1 MKYEENERYW
11 KSKYTKVEKDN
22 GQLFEM
28 NKTLKEDNGDLLTQ
42 LDKFNKRI
50 KQLEG
55 EKHRELE

>member
-55 EKHRELE
+55 EKLRELE